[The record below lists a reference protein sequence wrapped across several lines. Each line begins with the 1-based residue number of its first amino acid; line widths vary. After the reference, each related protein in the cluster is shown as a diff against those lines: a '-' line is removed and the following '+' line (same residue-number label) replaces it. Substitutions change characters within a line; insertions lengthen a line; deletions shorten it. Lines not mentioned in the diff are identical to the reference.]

1 MYKLV
6 LTENDKPYFPK
17 SYIRTLAFSVQ

>member
-6 LTENDKPYFPK
+6 LTENDKLYFPK